1 MQLIHLAT
9 ATALALALAACGS
22 HPSDSSSV
30 KEEWDGKNRPLRLSA
45 GYVHKFSTLPVEG
58 ALPKTPWTD
67 DYWPSYQGGIA
78 KRWKMP
84 DSDNF
89 SYRAPSRGRLQRMS
103 EADLARLSPAEKF
116 DIFIGDYRYGTV
128 ETERNRVS
136 PRNETWE
143 GICHGWAPA
152 AINFEEPKPVVLA
165 NQDGIKIPFGSSD
178 VKALLSYYQG
188 QIKRLPAPMLG
199 DRCYDD
205 IAANPARA
213 IDPSCR
219 DTNAGAFHIVLAN
232 QIGIRQQGFVADVT
246 RDYMVWNQPV
256 HAFTSRVLRTQAP
269 SPGAAPGTVEEKLI
283 ETVMTYTVEVDP
295 QWDALVGTPGHSD
308 DAATY
313 LYRVELDRNGEIIGG
328 EWETEERP
336 DFLWT
341 QPRPQF
347 EGRWS
352 PLETIYR
359 AAIAAQPYTDPTL

>member
-1 MQLIHLAT
+1 MQLFQLAT
-9 ATALALALAACGS
+9 AAALALALAACGS
-22 HPSDSSSV
+22 HANDASSA
-30 KEEWDGKNRPLRLSA
+30 KEEWDAQNQPLTLSA
-45 GYVHKFSTLPVEG
+45 GYVHSFSQLPVEG
-58 ALPKTPWTD
+58 VLEKTPWTD

-78 KRWKMP
+78 KRWK
-84 DSDNF
+84 DSSSDNF
-89 SYRAPSRGRLQRMS
+89 SYRTPSRGRLQRMS

-128 ETERNRVS
+128 AIERSRVS
-136 PRNETWE
+136 PDNQTWE

-152 AINFEEPKPVVLA
+152 AINFEEPKPVLLA
-165 NQDGIKIPFGSSD
+165 NQDGIKLPFGSSD

-188 QIKRLPAPMLG
+188 QINRTRAPILG
-199 DRCYDD
+199 GRCNIDL
-205 IAANPARA
+205 ATNPARA
-213 IDPSCR
+213 LDPACR

-232 QIGIRQQGFVADVT
+232 QIGIRKQSFVADVT

-256 HAFTSRVLRTQAP
+256 HAFTSRVLRTQEP

-308 DAATY
+308 NSATY
-313 LYRVELDRNGEIIGG
+313 LYRIELDGNGEIIGG
-328 EWETEERP
+328 EWESEERP

-341 QPRPQF
+341 QPRPEF
-347 EGRWS
+347 FGRWS
-352 PLETIYR
+352 SLETIYR